1 MWRRSNTLIDLDSK
15 FKKISVW
22 PKTIYEKVRVKNV
35 DRLKKVKQI
44 NYKILAKK
52 LFQQDQKTPNENK
65 YRLKISN
72 SDLKNPL
79 FVS

>member
-1 MWRRSNTLIDLDSK
+1 MWRRSNSLIDLDSK

-52 LFQQDQKTPNENK
+52 LFQQD
-65 YRLKISN
+65 
-72 SDLKNPL
+72 
-79 FVS
+79 